1 LGSKKIY
8 RFDRFLSPACRIR
21 KKSRTLHERAKIRVS
36 LTDGRAGSSA
46 RFRFHQH
53 RAALAAKGEN
63 DDQAYFVGSL
73 VDCIGVRAMT
83 LLRLA
88 GNEFRFTSLARS
100 ASESMFVIGI

>member
-1 LGSKKIY
+1 LIDFWVPLVIYGTKSSRRYKSARKI
-8 RFDRFLSPACRIR
+8 S
-21 KKSRTLHERAKIRVS
+21 VS
-36 LTDGRAGSSA
+36 LTDVRAGGGA